1 MSAEQV
7 MAISGH
13 KDYKSFKRYINI
25 TNEMKKQAITKAW
38 TMPKVLSISKAK

>member
-13 KDYKSFKRYINI
+13 TDYNSFKRYVHV
-25 TNEMKKQAITKAW
+25 TDEHKKQAILTAW
-38 TMPKVLSISKAK
+38 AMPKVLSIVK